1 MSNLIL
7 TNGTFERIAEYVRQI
22 NAEIGMFGYVTMT
35 DAGDFVVDEVFL
47 VEQTVSGSSV
57 DFADSGLEYAIQKAI
72 EDDRIDDLK
81 FCCHSHVDMA
91 AFWSNTDEDM
101 IEGMNNGMT
110 PYLVSLVINK
120 SHETKQRVDFFNP
133 APPLGDFTSQ
143 VRYDLDLKVERTA
156 DPDVAS
162 EIKSLVKRE
171 SYPVKYRSYTKYP
184 VNTWLN
190 DTDDDYIPTLNSAG
204 DIIGYSEKQTTDDLS
219 DIDKQLIDMGF
230 SIEEVAE
237 LTDPDFAQDVAEA
250 ITEGRNP

>member
-1 MSNLIL
+1 MSKLIL

-35 DAGDFVVDEVFL
+35 DDGDFIVDDVFL

-72 EDDRIDDLK
+72 ADDRIDDLK

-91 AFWSNTDEDM
+91 AFWSSTDEDM

-133 APPLGDFTSQ
+133 AAPLGQFTSQ
-143 VRYDLDLKVERTA
+143 VRYDLDLKVERTT
-156 DPDVAS
+156 DPDVAE
-162 EIKSLVKRE
+162 EIRSLVKRQ
-171 SYPVKYRSYTKYP
+171 SFPVKHRSSTKYP
-184 VNTWLN
+184 VNTWL
-190 DTDDDYIPTLNSAG
+190 DDPDDLYIPTLNSAG
-204 DIIGYSEKQTTDDLS
+204 DIVGYSEKEDLHKLS
-219 DIDKQLIDMGF
+219 NIDQQLLGMGF
-230 SIEEVAE
+230 SMDEVIE

-250 ITEGRNP
+250 MIEGQTP